1 MPRKNP
7 RKNRRSKI
15 KIEETYSTPV
25 NTILDTGV
33 ENKIFDQLDMRSLGR
48 LGTMSRD
55 MNRLTRPHLLS
66 KLQESQTQ
74 THSELVKDLYDKIE
88 PGVLT
93 HRPLIPGPR
102 KIMHEHFPTVSPIM
116 VAKIAGIQRNQ
127 GTDTTGGFKFRM
139 KQGFLQQGKAA
150 VIRKL
155 MNLEGY
161 DYKAG
166 IQRNKD
172 IYGYDINE
180 LPTIDTLAR
189 TNLHL
194 PGPVKYTKLL
204 PRPEGDTSSDSDT
217 N

>member
-1 MPRKNP
+1 MP

-25 NTILDTGV
+25 NTILDTGGV

-48 LGTMSRD
+48 LGIMSRD

-66 KLQESQTQ
+66 KLQESQAQ
-74 THSELVKDLYDKIE
+74 THSELVKDLYDKIS
-88 PGVLT
+88 PGAGVT
-93 HRPLIPGPR
+93 HMPLIPGPR
-102 KIMHEHFPTVSPIM
+102 KIMHEHFPNVSPIM

-127 GTDTTGGFKFRM
+127 GTDTTGGYKFRM

-161 DYKAG
+161 DYAAG
-166 IQRNKD
+166 IQTNKD

-180 LPTIDTLAR
+180 LPTIGTMAR

-194 PGPVKYTKLL
+194 PGPVKYKKLL
-204 PRPEGDTSSDSDT
+204 PQPEGDTSSDSSDT